1 MENMNIVDNNLAL
14 TVRKEHRLIVVNNVV
29 HTSARLSKKIV
40 FAVFALN
47 ILNLIV

>member
-1 MENMNIVDNNLAL
+1 MKNMNTVDNNLAL

-40 FAVFALN
+40 FR
-47 ILNLIV
+47 